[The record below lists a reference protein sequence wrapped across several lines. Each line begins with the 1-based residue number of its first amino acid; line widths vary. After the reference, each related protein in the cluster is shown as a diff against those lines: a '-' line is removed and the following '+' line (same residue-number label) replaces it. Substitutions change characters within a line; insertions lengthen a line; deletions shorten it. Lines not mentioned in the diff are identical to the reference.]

1 MSKSSAF
8 GKSVYLTN
16 AQWAALRNFL
26 AEGYVQ
32 SLIDEL
38 DDDNEVLQSAFQK
51 LRKVANQIEEA

>member
-32 SLIDEL
+32 SLID
-38 DDDNEVLQSAFQK
+38 DDNEVLQSAFQK